1 MGPLAPF
8 GMAVMTEGYH
18 VMDLGPIEFV
28 SIFPQLEYYFGCLWI
43 SNSGQ
48 DNPQAHFI
56 CDSWGSRSGA
66 AQDSSVPGFLKT
78 SFLHIIWLHLDLNW
92 RQLTLY

>member
-28 SIFPQLEYYFGCLWI
+28 SIFPQLEYYFGCL
-43 SNSGQ
+43 
-48 DNPQAHFI
+48 
-56 CDSWGSRSGA
+56 
-66 AQDSSVPGFLKT
+66 
-78 SFLHIIWLHLDLNW
+78 
-92 RQLTLY
+92 